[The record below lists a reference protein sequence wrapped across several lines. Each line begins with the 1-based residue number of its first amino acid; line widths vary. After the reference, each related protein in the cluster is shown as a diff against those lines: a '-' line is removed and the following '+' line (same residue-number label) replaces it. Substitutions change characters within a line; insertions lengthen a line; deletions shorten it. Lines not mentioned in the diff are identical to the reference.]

1 MHTRLHAIMSK
12 WARVPPRPLDDRFL
26 ALVRGDMRRTGGRAA
41 LLHGLLAL
49 SLASLAGERPPSP
62 ETADLDAP
70 GDLRAVYD
78 VTAYRLDLDV
88 DTEHRRLRGQVTM
101 EATALWDDLRTIELD
116 LHERM
121 RLTSA
126 ALAGGALDADSVPLG
141 RELPFTRAGSRVRV
155 ATRAPLRRGERFA
168 IVLVYEGEP
177 GPDDGVRWAKTE
189 GGEPWVGT
197 SCQLL
202 GASVWWPCKDS
213 FWHPEDK
220 PERVLVHITV
230 PEGLV
235 AVSNGRLVGRS
246 PAAAGRETFR
256 WRHDY
261 PLETYSVTMNVAPYT
276 VVERELKLEG
286 VDHPVPF
293 IQYVLP
299 EHAERAAV
307 AFAEVPRMLAVYGEA
322 FGPFPFPESKFGL
335 VETSFWGMEH
345 STAIAYGSSFPA
357 WLEQHGGRDPHAPF
371 NTYFDM
377 VLIHESAHEW
387 WGNGVSAKDWRDYW
401 LHEGFATYAE
411 GVYVE
416 KTQGAE
422 RAEAFFAEKR
432 ACVSESGS
440 LDQGEGRTS
449 RDVYTPDVYC
459 RGASVLHTLRQ
470 FVDDDAAW
478 WRTLRDFNLELRYE
492 NATPADLRA
501 VLERDTGRSWERF
514 FDEWVRGSGYPR
526 VEGHVWARP
535 GEDPRTPFVIEVEL
549 QNHGTAA
556 TGFHFPLRL
565 AFREGGRE
573 RQATID
579 VGPGETR
586 TALACGA
593 KPEGLRIVR
602 LNGVLG
608 DFDIRVR

>member
-1 MHTRLHAIMSK
+1 
-12 WARVPPRPLDDRFL
+12 VPPRPLDDRFL
-26 ALVRGDMRRTGGRAA
+26 SPGRGDMRRTGLRAA
-41 LLHGLLAL
+41 LLNGLLAL
-49 SLASLAGERPPSP
+49 SLASLPGERSPYP
-62 ETADLDAP
+62 ETVALDAP
-70 GDLRAVYD
+70 GDLRAAYD
-78 VTAYRLDLDV
+78 VAAYRLDLDL

-101 EATALWDDLRTIELD
+101 EATALWDGLRTIELD

-121 RLTSA
+121 RLTST
-126 ALAGGALDADSVPLG
+126 ALAGGSLEADSIHMG
-141 RELPFTRAGSRVRV
+141 RELPFTRAGSHVRV
-155 ATRAPLRRGERFA
+155 AMRAPLGRGEKFA

-177 GPDDGVRWAKTE
+177 GPENGVHWARTE
-189 GGEPWVGT
+189 SGEPWVGT

-220 PERVLVHITV
+220 PDRLRVHITV
-230 PEGLV
+230 PEGLY

-246 PAAAGRETFR
+246 PAGAGRETFH

-276 VVERELKLEG
+276 VVERALTLEG

-293 IQYVLP
+293 VQYVLP

-345 STAIAYGSSFPA
+345 STAVAYGSSFPA
-357 WLEQHGGRDPHAPF
+357 WIEQHGGKDRYAPF
-371 NTYFDM
+371 NAYFDM

-387 WGNGVSAKDWRDYW
+387 WGNAVSAKDWRDYW

-416 KTQGAE
+416 KTQGAD
-422 RAEAFFAEKR
+422 RADAFFAEKR
-432 ACVSESGS
+432 ACVSKNGS

-449 RDVYTPDVYC
+449 RDVYSPEVYC

-470 FVDDDAAW
+470 FVDDDEAW
-478 WRTLRDFNLELRYE
+478 WRALRELNMELRYK
-492 NATPADLRA
+492 NATPDDLRGA
-501 VLERDTGRSWERF
+501 LERETGKSWERF
-514 FDEWVRGSGYPR
+514 FDEWVRGSGYPVVKGR
-526 VEGHVWARP
+526 MRARP
-535 GEDPRTPFVIEVEL
+535 GDDPRAPFAIEVEL
-549 QNHGTAA
+549 QNDGTAA

-565 AFREGGRE
+565 AFRDGGRE

-586 TALACGA
+586 TSVACGA
-593 KPEGLRIVR
+593 KPEELRIVR
-602 LNGVLG
+602 LKGMLG
-608 DFDIRVR
+608 DFDIRVP